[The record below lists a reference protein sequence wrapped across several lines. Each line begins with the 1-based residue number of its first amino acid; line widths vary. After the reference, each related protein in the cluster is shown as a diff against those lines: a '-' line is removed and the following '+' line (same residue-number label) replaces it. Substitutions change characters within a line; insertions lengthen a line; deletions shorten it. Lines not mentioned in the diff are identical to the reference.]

1 MKLYNKDA
9 FMAKLYLLSVFSLL
23 LLVGCTSTTQY
34 QEVFIPIKCDI
45 PYPVLQKQTSDV
57 VQNQRNLV
65 LYTKELETALDC
77 CIKGECE

>member
-1 MKLYNKDA
+1 
-9 FMAKLYLLSVFSLL
+9 MAKLYLLSVFSLL
-23 LLVGCTSTTQY
+23 LLVGCTSTAY

-45 PYPVLQKQTSDV
+45 PYPTLQKQTSDV

-65 LYTKELETALDC
+65 LYTKELEMALDC

>member
-1 MKLYNKDA
+1 
-9 FMAKLYLLSVFSLL
+9 MAKLYLLSVFSLL

-45 PYPVLQKQTSDV
+45 PYPVLQKKTSDV